1 MSRLGLKPAIVA
13 QTTRVLVDV
22 LLLTGALVVAFGLR
36 FDWSIPKAM
45 LARMY
50 VVTPYVVGLQY
61 ASLAVV
67 RAQRASWRYFSLRDT
82 RPFLLAFSLSSA
94 TLIIVRYAIPYFFAS
109 TVAADYMVVPFS
121 IVLIDAVL
129 AFVSTVGAR
138 ALRRAVSE
146 DAEQHARAS
155 LRPRTSTKVV
165 RTLLIGA
172 GQGGVVTAQ
181 ELRRRPDLGILP
193 VGFIDDDPARKGM
206 TVCGIPVLGDSASL
220 KSIVARV
227 KPDEALITIA
237 NARGRPIRRLRA
249 LCEEVGLAV
258 RIVPGIYE
266 IVGGTVNLASIRE
279 VAIEDLLGRPPVR
292 LDENELTLA
301 LSDQCVLVTGAGGS
315 IGSELCR
322 QISRFHP
329 SQLLLVDS
337 SENNLFHIHRE
348 LVETAST
355 SLIPLVGNVTDQ
367 TRMRAI
373 FDEYRPV
380 VVFHAAAYKHVP
392 MMEMNPAQALINNT
406 LGTRIVADLAD
417 QYACREFVLVST
429 DKAVRPSSIMGASK
443 RAAEIY
449 VQALGARS
457 STRFITVRF
466 GNVLGSAGSVIP
478 IFKEQIARGGPITV
492 TDERMTRYFM
502 TIPEACQLIMQA
514 GRLGRGG
521 EIFMLDMGEPVKIVD
536 LARDLISLSGLTPDV
551 DIDIVFSGIRPGE
564 KITEELWSANEG
576 VTATRHPS
584 IFVGNSQPR
593 SLQEIA
599 NWFQRLHA
607 MRARADADWVRPAL
621 RELIPELALGTA
633 APSSPPAEGPQ
644 LTDFNRS
651 FALS

>member
-1 MSRLGLKPAIVA
+1 LKPAFVA
-13 QTTRVLVDV
+13 QATRVLVDV
-22 LLLTGALVVAFGLR
+22 LLLTGSLVLAFGLR
-36 FDWSIPKAM
+36 FDWSIPKPM

-50 VVTPYVVGLQY
+50 VVTPYVLGLQY
-61 ASLAVV
+61 ALLAAV

-82 RPFLLAFSLSSA
+82 RPFVLAFALSSA
-94 TLIIVRYAIPYFFAS
+94 TLTIARYAIPYLFAG
-109 TVAADYMVVPFS
+109 TVAADYMVVPLS
-121 IVLIDAVL
+121 IVLIDTVL

-138 ALRRAVSE
+138 AVRRAVSE
-146 DAEQHARAS
+146 NAEQHARAS
-155 LRPRTSTKVV
+155 LRPQASGKIV

-220 KSIVARV
+220 KSIVAQV

-237 NARGRPIRRLRA
+237 NARGRAIRRLRT
-249 LCEEVGLAV
+249 LCEEVGLTV

-292 LDENELTLA
+292 LDEKELMLA
-301 LSDQCVLVTGAGGS
+301 LSGQCVLVTGAGGS

-322 QISRFHP
+322 QISRFRP

-348 LVETAST
+348 LIETATT
-355 SLIPLVGNVTDQ
+355 SLIPLVGNVIDE

-373 FDEYRPV
+373 FGQYRPV
-380 VVFHAAAYKHVP
+380 AVFHAAAYKHVP
-392 MMEMNPAQALINNT
+392 MMELNPAQALINNT
-406 LGTRIVADLAD
+406 LGTRIVADLANE
-417 QYACREFVLVST
+417 YGSREFVLVST

-457 STRFITVRF
+457 DTRFITVRF

-514 GRLGRGG
+514 GRLGQGG
-521 EIFMLDMGEPVKIVD
+521 EIFMLDMGEPVRIVD

-564 KITEELWSANEG
+564 KLAEELWSANEG

-584 IFVGNSQPR
+584 IFVGNSQAR
-593 SLQEIA
+593 SLQDIA
-599 NWFQRLHA
+599 SWFQRLHA
-607 MRARADADWVRPAL
+607 MRIRTDADWVRPAL
-621 RELIPELALGTA
+621 SELIPELALGTA
-633 APSSPPAEGPQ
+633 APSSPAPAGEPQ
-644 LTDFNRS
+644 LAEFNRS
-651 FALS
+651 FALN